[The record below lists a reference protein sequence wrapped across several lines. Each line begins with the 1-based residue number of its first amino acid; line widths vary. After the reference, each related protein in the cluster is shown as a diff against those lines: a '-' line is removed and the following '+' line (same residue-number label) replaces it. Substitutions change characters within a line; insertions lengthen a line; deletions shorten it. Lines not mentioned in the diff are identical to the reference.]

1 MEVDGIAKALPCYFK
16 TSRMFKTDPHYQ
28 YECHQPSQG
37 EEVIKLFQGFILLLV
52 FRLDQYFPYISSEI
66 LHATDSLYFKI
77 QFHACTHSLTNHKK
91 NLTGF
96 SPDRSRQ
103 NRRTEEKTL
112 HIGLEVYCTQ
122 YNWIYLDISL
132 LDIYL
137 DTYQAAP
144 FYIQQRW
151 IFGFLDKREVS
162 AYWTGG
168 EQFCVGHHSI

>member
-1 MEVDGIAKALPCYFK
+1 MELLKLSHVTLKLAECLRLTHT
-16 TSRMFKTDPHYQ
+16 TSTSVTSHRKGRESSNFFRDSF
-28 YECHQPSQG
+28 C
-37 EEVIKLFQGFILLLV
+37 FQFFV
-52 FRLDQYFPYISSEI
+52 
-66 LHATDSLYFKI
+66 
-77 QFHACTHSLTNHKK
+77 LTNISRTYLTKSYMKQILCTLRYNSMHVLTVSQTIKK

-168 EQFCVGHHSI
+168 AQFCVGHHSI